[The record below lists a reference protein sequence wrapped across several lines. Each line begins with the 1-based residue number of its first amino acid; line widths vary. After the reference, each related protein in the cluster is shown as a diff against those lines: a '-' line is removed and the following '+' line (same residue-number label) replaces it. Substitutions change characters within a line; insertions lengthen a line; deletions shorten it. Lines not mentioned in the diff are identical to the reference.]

1 MKNCPNQ
8 NLKLN
13 LNNNQK
19 IIDIL
24 LENIENIF
32 YLLEFFPIQ
41 ILIIKLILLY
51 NLNIYIIYFY
61 LAF

>member
-1 MKNCPNQ
+1 MKNYPNQ